1 MNFATQ
7 DHFRSPVE
15 AVLEAYAD
23 PTMTGELGA
32 LAPLGPGEVLEHR
45 RRGDEIQLR
54 VRYAYR
60 GDLPPGATAV
70 VDPARLTWVQVTRL
84 DLVVRR
90 ARIALEPDNYPDR
103 LSAAADER
111 FEPGDAGGCVRRVE
125 GRLSVKLFMAGRAV
139 ERALVSGLQEYL
151 TNEAA
156 AVDAW
161 IDGPR
166 PAP

>member
-1 MNFATQ
+1 MDFTAQ
-7 DHFRSPVE
+7 DHLRSPVA

-23 PTMTGELGA
+23 PTMTAELGA

-45 RRGDEIQLR
+45 RTGDQIHLR

-84 DLVVRR
+84 DLGARR
-90 ARIALEPDNYPDR
+90 ARIELEPDNYADR
-103 LSAAADER
+103 LRAAADQR
-111 FEPGDAGGCVRRVE
+111 FEPGEAGGCVRRVD

-139 ERALVSGLQEYL
+139 EGALVSGLQEYL
-151 TNEAA
+151 ANEAA

-161 IDGPR
+161 IDARRPPR
-166 PAP
+166 